1 MSGISYPKPLSSTT
15 FFNPANFISSEE
27 LQTISGVLEY
37 PTAQGTQTFNDLRLD
52 NTSIVLGENATNS
65 GSRNVVL
72 GKNATTTFDD
82 SVVIQD
88 AQTFKDGTL
97 SIGLT
102 NSRYEMEGMKNNL
115 YHYQV
120 IGNQSLG
127 RFDFYKI
134 VKWETPIR
142 VPTTNF
148 LTPTATTGSL
158 AYAVF
163 ENTSGRT
170 IVVVINAVLELRSTN
185 PGGYREWVIDK
196 NQSGGTNPTNP
207 VMRDGCDN
215 DPDGQDGDCI
225 RGIVVLEPNETV
237 CLRARQSGGTTAY
250 IDASN
255 SASDKLPNLT
265 MVVF

>member
-1 MSGISYPKPLSSTT
+1 MSGISYPKPLSSTA
-15 FFNPANFISSEE
+15 FFNPVNFISSEQ
-27 LQTISGVLEY
+27 LQTISGVLEF

-65 GSRNVVL
+65 GSRNLVL
-72 GKNATTTFDD
+72 GENATTTFDD

-88 AQTFKDGTL
+88 GTTFKDGTL

-120 IGNQSLG
+120 VGNQSLG
-127 RFDFYKI
+127 RFDGYKI
-134 VKWETPIR
+134 VKWETQLR
-142 VPTTNF
+142 VPTTNL
-148 LTPTATTGSL
+148 LTPTATSGSL

-170 IVVVINAVLELRSTN
+170 IVVVINANLELRSTN
-185 PGGYREWVIDK
+185 PSQMRAWVIDK
-196 NQSGGTNPTNP
+196 NQSGGSNPTNP
-207 VMRDGCDN
+207 VMFDGN
-215 DPDGQDGDCI
+215 ENTPNGQDGDVI
-225 RGIVVLEPNETV
+225 RGVVVLDPNETV
-237 CLRARQSGGTTAY
+237 CIRARQNGATTAF

>member
-1 MSGISYPKPLSSTT
+1 MSGISYPQPLSSPTI
-15 FFNPANFISSEE
+15 FNPANFISSEE

-37 PTAQGTQTFNDLRLD
+37 PTAQGTQTFNDLQLD
-52 NTSIVLGENATNS
+52 NTSVVLGENATNS

-82 SVVIQD
+82 CVVIQD
-88 AQTFKDGTL
+88 GTTNKDGTL

-134 VKWETPIR
+134 IKWETPIR
-142 VPTTNF
+142 VPTTNL

-170 IVVVINAVLELRSTN
+170 IVVVINAVLELRSTS
-185 PGGYREWVIDK
+185 PAGYREWVIDK
-196 NQSGGTNPTNP
+196 NQSGGSNPTNA
-207 VMRDGCDN
+207 VMRDGNDN
-215 DPDGQDGDCI
+215 DPVGQDGDCI

-237 CLRARQSGGTTAY
+237 CIRARQSDGTVAF

-255 SASDKLPNLT
+255 SASDKLPNLA